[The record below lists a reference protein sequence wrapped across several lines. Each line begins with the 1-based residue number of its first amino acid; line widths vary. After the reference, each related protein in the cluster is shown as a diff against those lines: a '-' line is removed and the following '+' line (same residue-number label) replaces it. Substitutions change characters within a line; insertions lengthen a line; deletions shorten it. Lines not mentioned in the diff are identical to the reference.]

1 MADAKALATQAAAA
15 YLTGGAS
22 LAGGGISGLSGG
34 ATAAPVSTAS
44 RSGDAA
50 LSFGGFG
57 GVSIG
62 GGKSETNTLY
72 IALAAVAGIALL
84 ALMLLRR

>member
-22 LAGGGISGLSGG
+22 LMGGGIGDTSGG
-34 ATAAPVSTAS
+34 STVAPGASS

-50 LSFGGFG
+50 LSYGSFG

-62 GGKSETNTLY
+62 AGPSSNNTLY

-84 ALMLLRR
+84 ALLMLRR